1 MFKLNE
7 KYEINR
13 DILKY
18 VYIRYSPSEISTINT
33 SNSQVY
39 NIIPREDS
47 VISLLNS
54 YLELNFDVLRAD
66 NSNRY
71 LVGNDIRLVNL
82 GPIGLFRNYNLTT
95 SSRKH
100 LEKIDHA
107 HIVSLMYKLLTS
119 SKGSDDLSIGFDR
132 DRTRRRNELT
142 NNKNIKGNYHV
153 GIYLKDIFG
162 YAEYQQ
168 KAKYGLGYKL
178 TLTRNNDNV
187 VLNKGNAINIGK
199 IKFIAIEWYVPHYTP
214 SIQQQSILSKQVL
227 NKTPTQIQ
235 NPERS
240 VFMKEVNT
248 QNLWTSE
255 LGTQEGINIPT
266 WIFVGFQQNDRQHD
280 QNLNNDTFVRLPVIS
295 AQVVIGTERYPDSAI
310 LQNYE
315 DDDNS
320 QGYGQIKEA
329 FKALTKDNIL
339 QPYISDHDFKSSN
352 DGNDIGYNIY
362 AFDIRYQKNFE
373 NSQPIKVEFKFS
385 ENIVGGIY
393 GYALVLTNR
402 LVSISSDGQRMFD
415 LTLVIKIYS
424 YKYNYNYIIIHI

>member
-13 DILKY
+13 DILKCD
-18 VYIRYSPSEISTINT
+18 YIRYSPSEISTVNT
-33 SNSQVY
+33 ANSQVY
-39 NIIPREDS
+39 INIPREDS

-71 LVGNDIRLVNL
+71 VDNNDIRLVNL
-82 GPIGLFRNYNLTT
+82 GPIGLFSNYRLTT
-95 SSRKH
+95 SSGKH
-100 LEKIDHA
+100 LENIDHA

-142 NNKNIKGNYHV
+142 NNKNIKGKYHIR
-153 GIYLKDIFG
+153 IYLKDVFG
-162 YAEYQQ
+162 FAECQE
-168 KAKYGLGYKL
+168 KGTYGLGYKL
-178 TLTRNNDNV
+178 TLTRNTDNA
-187 VLNKGNAINIGK
+187 VLNKANAINNGK
-199 IKFIAIEWYVPHYTP
+199 IKINAIEWYVPHYTP
-214 SIQQQSILSKQVL
+214 SVQQQSILSKQIL

-235 NPERS
+235 YPERS

-248 QNLWTSE
+248 QNVWTFE
-255 LGTQEGINIPT
+255 LGTQEGINIPMY
-266 WIFVGFQQNDRQHD
+266 IFVAFQQNDRQHD

-310 LQNYE
+310 LLNYDN
-315 DDDNS
+315 DDYS
-320 QGYGQIKEA
+320 QGYGLIKEA
-329 FKALTKDNIL
+329 FKALTKDDIL
-339 QPYISDHDFKSSN
+339 QPYISENDFRSSN
-352 DGNDIGYNIY
+352 NNNDIGYNIY

-373 NSQPIKVEFKFS
+373 NAQPVKVEFKFS
-385 ENIVGGIY
+385 ENIDAGIY

-402 LVSISSDGQRMFD
+402 LISITSDGQRMFD
-415 LTLVIKIYS
+415 LA
-424 YKYNYNYIIIHI
+424 

>member
-13 DILKY
+13 DILKCD
-18 VYIRYSPSEISTINT
+18 YIRYSPSEISTINT
-33 SNSQVY
+33 ANSQVY
-39 NIIPREDS
+39 INIPREDS

-54 YLELNFDVLRAD
+54 YLELNFNVLRAD
-66 NSNRY
+66 NSNRN
-71 LVGNDIRLVNL
+71 LDGNDIRLVNL
-82 GPIGLFRNYNLTT
+82 GPIALFSNYKLTT
-95 SSRKH
+95 SSGKH
-100 LEKIDHA
+100 LENIDHA

-142 NNKNIKGNYHV
+142 NIKNIKGKYHV
-153 GIYLKDIFG
+153 RIYLKDIFG

-168 KAKYGLGYKL
+168 KANYGLGYKL

-187 VLNKGNAINIGK
+187 VLNKGNAINVGK
-199 IKFIAIEWYVPHYTP
+199 IKINAIEWYIPHYT
-214 SIQQQSILSKQVL
+214 SSLQQQSIISKQII
-227 NKTPTQIQ
+227 NKTPTEI
-235 NPERS
+235 NYPERS

-248 QNLWTSE
+248 QNFWTFE
-255 LGTQEGINIPT
+255 LGTQEGINNPT
-266 WIFVGFQQNDRQHD
+266 WIFVGFQKNDRQHD

-310 LQNYE
+310 LLNYE
-315 DDDNS
+315 DDDYS

-339 QPYISDHDFKSSN
+339 QPYISDHDFESSN

-362 AFDIRYQKNFE
+362 AFDIRYQKIFE
-373 NSQPIKVEFKFS
+373 NAQPVKVEFKFS
-385 ENIVGGIY
+385 ENIPGGIY
-393 GYALVLTNR
+393 GYALVLTNK
-402 LVSISSDGQRMFD
+402 LISMSSDGQRMFD
-415 LTLVIKIYS
+415 LI
-424 YKYNYNYIIIHI
+424 